1 MYSYTDTNIPTKQ
14 GKSKGKTV
22 DPQVLNRNNCSSPH
36 VSKLRIWSK
45 YCRVYYYFSKIL
57 SSDNFEPNKKYAHT
71 SKPLNHAPGLSRCIQ
86 YQCQYQYQ
94 FTTKN
99 QTQTYMDDGY

>member
-1 MYSYTDTNIPTKQ
+1 LYSYTDTNIPTKQ
-14 GKSKGKTV
+14 GKSK
-22 DPQVLNRNNCSSPH
+22 
-36 VSKLRIWSK
+36 LRIWSK
-45 YCRVYYYFSKIL
+45 YCRVYYVNFSKIL
-57 SSDNFEPNKKYAHT
+57 SSDNFEQNKKYAHT